1 VSKARGQQQ
10 SIVVVLGEDDND
22 RQVVCILVSALRP
35 ELPKGSLK
43 PLRKPMALVRKVPP
57 DRIPSQTSRVS
68 AVLRAQA
75 VRFPIRAVLM
85 HEDADDVEPA
95 HQALIKKVE
104 DAFRPL
110 PWPVLAVV
118 PAWETEAWWFLF
130 PEAVRAVHR
139 SWRLPDQYTGKD
151 VGKIRNAKEQL
162 RKAVRP
168 AGARA
173 NFRSYEVSDSP
184 RVAEEIVAQRLL
196 SQPPAARSASWQVFL
211 DKVKMI

>member
-1 VSKARGQQQ
+1 M
-10 SIVVVLGEDDND
+10 LGEDDND

-35 ELPKGSLK
+35 DLPKGSLK
-43 PLRKPMALVRKVPP
+43 PLRKPMALVRKVPL
-57 DRIPSQTSRVS
+57 DRIPSQTTRVS

-75 VRFPIRAVLM
+75 VRSPIRAVLM

-110 PWPVLAVV
+110 PWPV
-118 PAWETEAWWFLF
+118 
-130 PEAVRAVHR
+130 
-139 SWRLPDQYTGKD
+139 
-151 VGKIRNAKEQL
+151 KEQL

-173 NFRSYEVSDSP
+173 SFRSYEVSDSP

-196 SQPPAARSASWQVFL
+196 FQLPAARSASWQVFI